1 MKEKGKPFEVE
12 IKKKTYSFENC
23 SPDTIKDFIQ
33 SNVKVGDWV
42 GIHTDCS
49 HETDFVSFMDDS
61 CISVDNG
68 ISVGLGGISYKYKG
82 IKYID
87 LYTFPSGIKEKEC
100 ACPILRALE
109 KKELRWNPETEEIE
123 EAKEQRWRA
132 KRGESYCYVRIPL
145 DEIFLNEE
153 NFDKTDNYLWES
165 GNYFRTIDEAQK
177 YADEFKRILK
187 GRTLDNEV

>member
-1 MKEKGKPFEVE
+1 MKKKGKPFEVE
-12 IKKKTYSFENC
+12 ITKKTYSFEGC
-23 SPDTIKDFIQ
+23 SPETIKDFIQ

-42 GIHTDCS
+42 GIHTDHS

-61 CISVDNG
+61 CMSVDHG
-68 ISVGLGGISYKYKG
+68 ISIGLGGLSCKYEG

-87 LYTFPSGIKEKEC
+87 LYTFPSGMKKKEC
-100 ACPILRALE
+100 ESPILRALE
-109 KKELRWNPETEEIE
+109 EKGIRWNPETEEIE

-153 NFDKTDNYLWES
+153 NFDETDNYLWES
-165 GNYFRTIDEAQK
+165 GNYFRTIDEAKK
-177 YADEFKRILK
+177 YADKFRRMLK
-187 GRTLDNEV
+187 ERTLDKEV